1 MQRDPSVM
9 LIPTEPV
16 DQPHRSSSQVTSRL
30 ISLAELEQLK
40 RDALRAVGARFRM
53 LPIQQILKVR
63 SAGQPRAV
71 AGARGFWWRR
81 PGITQQYAGR
91 VASLDIWENDPRLRP
106 ALLNRFPNA
115 EVRITD
121 SYEEVRR
128 TSKRY
133 DFVMIDNSI
142 WAEEHFP
149 LFPAV
154 FNVVSEKATMAI
166 RVIPRADRL
175 TRRRYPSLFDEQ
187 HLARRRAFYRTDSPA
202 QISLDDL
209 GGHYCKLADDS
220 GLVVDWRFWVNC
232 REIHGVV
239 PRRTSMH
246 FLVLG
251 LRPCP

>member
-1 MQRDPSVM
+1 
-9 LIPTEPV
+9 
-16 DQPHRSSSQVTSRL
+16 
-30 ISLAELEQLK
+30 
-40 RDALRAVGARFRM
+40 LRAVGARFGM
-53 LPIQQILKVR
+53 LPIQQILGGMENR
-63 SAGQPRAV
+63 GTNLAQLRALEV
-71 AGARGFWWRR
+71 FGGEGRR
-81 PGITQQYAGR
+81 ITEQYADR
-91 VASLDIWENDPRLRP
+91 VASLDIWEDDPRLEP

-115 EVRITD
+115 EVKITD

-149 LFPAV
+149 LFPSV

-166 RVIPRADRL
+166 RVIPHADRF

-187 HLARRRAFYRTDSPA
+187 HLARRRAFYRTESPA

-209 GGHYCKLADDS
+209 GGHYCKLADHS

-232 REIHGVV
+232 REIHGVF

-251 LRPCP
+251 LRRYP

>member
-1 MQRDPSVM
+1 
-9 LIPTEPV
+9 
-16 DQPHRSSSQVTSRL
+16 
-30 ISLAELEQLK
+30 
-40 RDALRAVGARFRM
+40 M
-53 LPIQQILKVR
+53 LPIQQILKGMEKR
-63 SAGQPRAV
+63 GTNLAQLRALEV
-71 AGARGFWWRR
+71 FGGEGRR
-81 PGITQQYAGR
+81 ITQQYAGR